1 MSNTLE
7 FFFDV
12 SSPWTYLAF
21 HRIED
26 FCAGLEL
33 DLVWKPFL
41 VGGVF
46 NKVNPSV
53 YRRRENPVPPKD
65 AYYRKD
71 MDDWARYEGIVIG
84 KPSVFP
90 VNSVKAMRGCFHA
103 IDEGRVSAFA
113 RGCFEAYWR
122 DDRDI
127 GREDVLAEVVD
138 AAGLDKQRFFAA
150 IADPGIKQKL
160 FHTTDEL
167 IERGGFGSPTFF
179 LDKDDM
185 YFGND
190 RLELVRAALERKRH
204 G

>member
-1 MSNTLE
+1 MSRARGHIWPSTA
-7 FFFDV
+7 
-12 SSPWTYLAF
+12 SRASATSWT
-21 HRIED
+21 
-26 FCAGLEL
+26 L

-53 YRRRENPVPPKD
+53 YQRRENPIPPKD

-127 GREDVLAEVVD
+127 GQEDVLAEVVES
-138 AAGLDKQRFFAA
+138 AGLDKQRFFAA
-150 IADPGIKQKL
+150 IADPGDQAEAVR
-160 FHTTDEL
+160 HDG
-167 IERGGFGSPTFF
+167 RA
-179 LDKDDM
+179 
-185 YFGND
+185 D
-190 RLELVRAALERKRH
+190 RAGRLRLADLLPRRRRH
-204 G
+204 VFRQ

>member
-1 MSNTLE
+1 MTTLE

-21 HRIED
+21 HRIEE
-26 FCAGLEL
+26 FSAETGAE
-33 DLVWKPFL
+33 LVWKPFL

-53 YRRRENPVPPKD
+53 YQRRENPIPPKD

-71 MDDWARYEGIVIG
+71 MEDWAKYEGLVIG
-84 KPSVFP
+84 RPTVFP
-90 VNSVKAMRGCFHA
+90 VNSVKALRGCFHA
-103 IDEGRVSAFA
+103 IDEGRLPAFA

-127 GREDVLAEVVD
+127 SQEDVLAEIVE

-150 IADPGIKQKL
+150 INDPAVKQRL
-160 FHTTDEL
+160 FDTTDEL
-167 IERGGFGSPTFF
+167 IGRGGFGSPTFF
-179 LDKDDM
+179 LDGDDM

-190 RLELVRAALERKRH
+190 RLELIRAAIGRKRA

>member
-1 MSNTLE
+1 MTTLE

-21 HRIED
+21 HRIEE
-26 FCAGLEL
+26 FSAETGAK
-33 DLVWKPFL
+33 LVWKPFL

-53 YRRRENPVPPKD
+53 YQRRENPIPPKD

-71 MDDWARYEGIVIG
+71 MEDWAKYEGLVIG
-84 KPSVFP
+84 RPTVFP
-90 VNSVKAMRGCFHA
+90 VNSVKALRGCFHA
-103 IDEGRVSAFA
+103 IDEGKLPAFA

-127 GREDVLAEVVD
+127 SQEDVLAEIVE

-150 IADPGIKQKL
+150 INDPAVKQRL
-160 FHTTDEL
+160 FDTTDEL
-167 IERGGFGSPTFF
+167 IGRGGFGSPTFF
-179 LDKDDM
+179 LDGDDM

-190 RLELVRAALERKRH
+190 RLELIRAAIGRKRA